1 MSAPPETG
9 GRPRSRPESHFRAAQ
24 VRTRVV
30 QGAGRCTRGPAD
42 WAMVVVL
49 GSELTRYLL
58 RPETQR
64 ALGPELQ
71 AEIQFGVEN
80 SRNERAAD
88 ILDNIRTFLAFGWL
102 QLLSRGHASKGRRD
116 HGPPP
121 RGHSPAPPGHPAR
134 AH

>member
-1 MSAPPETG
+1 
-9 GRPRSRPESHFRAAQ
+9 
-24 VRTRVV
+24 
-30 QGAGRCTRGPAD
+30 
-42 WAMVVVL
+42 MVVVL

-80 SRNERAAD
+80 SRNERPAD